1 MSGLSPGYVT
11 YHPPG
16 PIRLPN
22 NKIKL
27 NHPGSTRKQYRQ
39 LSAPHIMEDN
49 SIGAEPFRT
58 GGPSPWTEHLCGPG
72 EACCP
77 DAVCWRAP
85 SHERGHDRF
94 VLRPS
99 SNHPCC
105 TCASSSDSSARG
117 ASHGNACHASH
128 SKRILRRPQG
138 LRSRHSSSFLKP
150 RHERL

>member
-72 EACCP
+72 EAYCP
-77 DAVCWRAP
+77 GSAGVPLATSRITIALF
-85 SHERGHDRF
+85 F
-94 VLRPS
+94 V
-99 SNHPCC
+99 
-105 TCASSSDSSARG
+105 
-117 ASHGNACHASH
+117 
-128 SKRILRRPQG
+128 RPQSTLAARTPQAPTAALEDPATATRSTPAAAASPAPAKVSG
-138 LRSRHSSSFLKP
+138 SRHSSSPLKP
-150 RHERL
+150 RH